1 MKNLEQYIRD
11 HRDEFDAEEP
21 EEGHFEAFRSRLAFE
36 PQAVKTPARNFAMLR
51 VAAVVLLM
59 ITVSVAVFEFGARYI
74 GNTLRAG
81 NDEKELPAEIREA
94 MQYYDNRASAGIAEI
109 RQLAAAHSGIG
120 TDGKEALREISGLD
134 ASTEEL
140 KRALADDPGN
150 EKISDAILRNQQMK
164 DAILTHIITRLSQAV
179 K

>member
-11 HRDEFDAEEP
+11 HRDEFDADEP
-21 EEGHFEAFRSRLAFE
+21 DEGHFAAFRDRLAFE
-36 PQAVKTPARNFAMLR
+36 PQAAHAPFRSTAMLR

-74 GNTLRAG
+74 GNTLSARSE
-81 NDEKELPAEIREA
+81 EKELPDEVREA

-109 RQLAAAHSGIG
+109 RQLAAGHSGIG
-120 TDGKEALREISGLD
+120 ADGKEALREIGSLD
-134 ASTEEL
+134 ASTAEL
-140 KRALADDPGN
+140 KLALADDPGN
-150 EKISDAILRNQQMK
+150 EKITDAILRNQQMK
-164 DAILTHIITRLSQAV
+164 DAILTHVITRLSQAV